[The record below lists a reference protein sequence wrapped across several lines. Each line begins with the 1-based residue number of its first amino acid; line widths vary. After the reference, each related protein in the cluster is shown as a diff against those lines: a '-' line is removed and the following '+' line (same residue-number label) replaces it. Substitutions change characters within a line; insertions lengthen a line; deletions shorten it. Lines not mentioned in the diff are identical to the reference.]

1 MVFTI
6 GNVKLSCQQMK
17 TIWCFVATI
26 IQQGVY
32 FHQPASTAKKI
43 LQPTQTFRLYTQFF
57 LAQHSKERKN
67 HFTGMI
73 LKSYTYSHINKNIG
87 NS

>member
-43 LQPTQTFRLYTQFF
+43 LQPTQTFRQYSTLSSFLRNTQK
-57 LAQHSKERKN
+57 KER
-67 HFTGMI
+67 TI
-73 LKSYTYSHINKNIG
+73 SLE
-87 NS
+87 